1 MEGLLIAEV
10 VRKLEPLLPSE
21 RQSWRFP
28 DPYTFVLPLAE
39 GALWFYL
46 KLPQTQLAYRLDY
59 PETSGPKSGF
69 QALLAARAAGRLERV
84 KQYKLD
90 RVACF
95 FFAERQGFVATP
107 AVTLVAE
114 LTGRNGN
121 LILLQ
126 DGTIIGAM
134 REVSASVNRFR
145 QIRPGLA
152 YTPPPPYEKLDLR
165 DVPPEGLRE
174 ALIGKRLSQ
183 LRKLVDGIGPE
194 LTRALSGLS
203 GVAPDE
209 VLQGERLTRVLTVW
223 GRLAAEPSRVL
234 EEAGALA
241 DVATL
246 RERERLESKRE
257 AVRAALQK
265 RRATLQRR
273 LEDIA
278 KARQAAAEA
287 ASLRRKAELLLAYQ
301 HLVAPGAERV
311 ELPSFEGE
319 LVALTLEPRKSAVEN
334 AQALFDKARKRE
346 RRAAQ
351 ADERE
356 RALTAEWRGLEKR
369 LARLDELDE
378 AGLDALHAELAPA
391 AEAQRAEPGVRYVSP
406 QGFEVLVGRNAREND
421 LITFKLAKSRDVWLH
436 AQGYAGS
443 HVVIRAEGRE
453 VPFETILFAA
463 QLAAAYSKAGQS
475 DNVPVDYTLRKHV
488 WRPKGAPAGAVHFT
502 QQKTV
507 YVTPSRRPEAETSAG

>member
-10 VRKLEPLLPSE
+10 LRKLEPSLPSV

-28 DPYTFVLPLAE
+28 DSHTFVLPLTQ

-46 KLPQTQLAYRLDY
+46 KPPHTQLAYRDDY
-59 PETSGPKSGF
+59 PEASGPKSGF
-69 QALLAARAAGRLERV
+69 QALLAARATGRLERAD
-84 KQYKLD
+84 QRKLD
-90 RVACF
+90 RVAF
-95 FFAERQGFVATP
+95 FDFAEAEGFVVTP

-126 DGTIIGAM
+126 EGTIVGAM
-134 REVSASVNRFR
+134 REVGAGVNRFR
-145 QIRPGLA
+145 QVRPGLA
-152 YTPPPPYEKLDLR
+152 YTPPPPYDKLDPR
-165 DVPPEGLRE
+165 YVPPEGLRE
-174 ALIGKRLSQ
+174 ALAGKRLAQ

-194 LTRALSGLS
+194 LTRTLAALSE
-203 GVAPDE
+203 VTPEE
-209 VLQGERLTRVLTVW
+209 VLQGERLERVVSGLKC
-223 GRLAAEPSRVL
+223 LAAEPGRAL
-234 EEAGALA
+234 EEAGALP
-241 DVATL
+241 DVAAL
-246 RERERLESKRE
+246 RERERVEGK
-257 AVRAALQK
+257 RAALCAVLEK
-265 RRATLQRR
+265 RLAIVHRR
-273 LEDIA
+273 LDDIA
-278 KARQAAAEA
+278 KTREA
-287 ASLRRKAELLLAYQ
+287 AVEATDLRRKAELLLAYQ
-301 HLVAPGAERV
+301 HQVTAGAECV
-311 ELPSFEGE
+311 ELTGFDGE
-319 LVALTLEPRKSAVEN
+319 PVTLVLEPRKSAVEN

-356 RALTAEWRGLEKR
+356 RALEAERRELEKS
-369 LARLDELDE
+369 LARLGTLDE
-378 AGLDALHAELAPA
+378 AALEAMHADLVPES
-391 AEAQRAEPGVRYVSP
+391 EAQRTQPGARFTSP

-436 AQGYAGS
+436 AQGYPGS
-443 HVVIRAEGRE
+443 HVVVRAGNRE

-475 DNVPVDYTLRKHV
+475 DNVPVDYTLRKYV

-507 YVTPSRRPEAETSAG
+507 YVMPSRRPEASAG